1 MRKIQLPISFYKY
14 KDTNFYLK
22 LFQIFDKDGD
32 DYISPQELRSVM
44 TQMGE
49 PVTNDEVDAIIREA
63 DTDGDGSINYAEFF
77 TMFNRKSGENS
88 GRDECPV
95 KSGAFC
101 AMNDSTKRFVGAEMN
116 RWSNMPSTSSSS
128 TSLSKRKNSRS
139 RK

>member
-1 MRKIQLPISFYKY
+1 
-14 KDTNFYLK
+14 
-22 LFQIFDKDGD
+22 
-32 DYISPQELRSVM
+32 
-44 TQMGE
+44 MGE
-49 PVTNDEVDAIIREA
+49 PVTTDEVDAIIREA